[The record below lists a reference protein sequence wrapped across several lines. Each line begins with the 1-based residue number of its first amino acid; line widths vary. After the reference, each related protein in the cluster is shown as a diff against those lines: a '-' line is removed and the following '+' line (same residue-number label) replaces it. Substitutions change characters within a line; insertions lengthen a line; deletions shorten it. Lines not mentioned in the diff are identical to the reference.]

1 MLSNTGPGPY
11 TKLATALANTTTYTD
26 TTADPTVAYQ
36 YRVTAFNAAGD
47 SPSNVITVL
56 QPTTTVVTSSAAPA
70 TFGQNITFTATVR
83 PGAGNGTPAGT
94 VQFNIDGVNTGA
106 ARALNAQGAATY
118 STTTLPAGNH
128 TVVAT
133 YTGSAAYSGST
144 SASLAQ
150 VVNQAKAP
158 ATTVLTSNA
167 TPSVFGQSVT
177 FTARVTP
184 AAATG
189 TVTFKIDGT
198 TSNPVTLDGTGRAT
212 LVTTTLGVGTHTV
225 SATYP
230 GSVNYMPSTSAITQT
245 VNKASSNTLVTSSG
259 SPVTRGTNV
268 TFTATASAAA
278 PGAGT
283 PTGTVQFLVDGK
295 NVGAPTALTPIGRA
309 TYSTSTLTAGT
320 HLVSAVYSG
329 DGNFNTVTSTNI
341 TQRIL

>member
-1 MLSNTGPGPY
+1 VLPDPGH
-11 TKLATALANTTTYTD
+11 
-26 TTADPTVAYQ
+26 
-36 YRVTAFNAAGD
+36 
-47 SPSNVITVL
+47 
-56 QPTTTVVTSSAAPA
+56 QPQ
-70 TFGQNITFTATVR
+70 GR
-83 PGAGNGTPAGT
+83 LPGG
-94 VQFNIDGVNTGA
+94 GA
-106 ARALNAQGAATY
+106 
-118 STTTLPAGNH
+118 
-128 TVVAT
+128 
-133 YTGSAAYSGST
+133 
-144 SASLAQ
+144 
-150 VVNQAKAP
+150 
-158 ATTVLTSNA
+158 
-167 TPSVFGQSVT
+167 
-177 FTARVTP
+177 ARVTP